1 MTHSVTDPQQH
12 KARQKKPT
20 NAPRRTEKALNETSK
35 NETSAYKKQQK
46 IKYRRRK
53 WKGRGIQEG
62 RALNLPINRINPVMF
77 VHLQPSFQSCSYFYT
92 IVNLGLFVHA
102 NVKLWLE
109 SSIFLCL
116 FILTILQAHVWKQ
129 NKYYFSKYLKKNI
142 KKIFQL

>member
-1 MTHSVTDPQQH
+1 
-12 KARQKKPT
+12 
-20 NAPRRTEKALNETSK
+20 LNETSK

-116 FILTILQAHVWKQ
+116 FILTILQVHVWKQ
-129 NKYYFSKYLKKNI
+129 NKYYFSKYLKKYI
-142 KKIFQL
+142 KNAFQL